1 MLRPASIVHWCWA
14 QAGWRWATATWTWRD
29 PDPVW
34 VTSAIPT
41 PEAQVTGARAT
52 GSAVFAAVPAL
63 EVSATASKAWQASA
77 TGEASLAASAD
88 PADLLRGACEGVI
101 PVAAAVGTPGGS
113 LRGHVDAPIQLTAA
127 VEKPSGA
134 LAASVA
140 SALAAEASAAAGSL
154 RTIHLPPTRQS
165 LTRARLAP

>member
-14 QAGWRWATATWTWRD
+14 QANWTWATATWTWRD
-29 PDPVW
+29 PDPAW
-34 VTSAIPT
+34 AASAIPV
-41 PEAQVTGARAT
+41 PEAEVTGARAT
-52 GSAVFAAVPAL
+52 GSAVFAAVSAL
-63 EVSATASKAWQASA
+63 DVAATASKAWQASA
-77 TGEASLAASAD
+77 TGEANLAASAD

-101 PVAAAVGTPGGS
+101 PVAAVIGTPGAS
-113 LRGHVDAPIQLTAA
+113 LRGHVDAPVGLSAA
-127 VEKPSGA
+127 IEKPSGA